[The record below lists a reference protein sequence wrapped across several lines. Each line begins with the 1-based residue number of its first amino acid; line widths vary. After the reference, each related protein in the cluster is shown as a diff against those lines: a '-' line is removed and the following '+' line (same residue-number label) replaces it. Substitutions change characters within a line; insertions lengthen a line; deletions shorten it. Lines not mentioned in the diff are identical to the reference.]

1 MAEKEGYILIGVTLA
16 VLLVFLV
23 TFFLILLLYRKRR
36 MQHHRSAEMM
46 KEQHIRE
53 MLSSQLEMQQQT
65 MQHIGREI
73 HDNIGQKLTLAAL
86 YTQRLSM
93 KNEYPAIKDH
103 IDGIAQI
110 INDSLN
116 ELRSLSKDLTSN
128 YIHQTSLHD
137 LIRLECDKVNGLDSC
152 KAVCTF
158 NDEGVAVTDAI
169 KTIILRVVQEF
180 MQNSLKHSGCS
191 RICIELQSSPSGLAL
206 LASDDGG
213 GFDTAETR
221 TGEGGIGFTNMQ
233 RRAGMIGALF
243 TIQSAPGKGTRME
256 MLIPPE
262 KLNL

>member
-1 MAEKEGYILIGVTLA
+1 MVLVVLVVLFFFIL
-16 VLLVFLV
+16 VL
-23 TFFLILLLYRKRR
+23 YEKRR
-36 MQHHRSAEMM
+36 MQHLKTTEKM

-93 KNEYPAIKDH
+93 KNEYPGIKDH
-103 IDGIAQI
+103 IEGVAQI
-110 INDSLN
+110 INESLS

-128 YIHQTSLHD
+128 YIQQTSLND

-169 KTIILRVVQEF
+169 KTIILRMVQEF
-180 MQNSLKHSGCS
+180 MQNSLKHAGCS
-191 RICIELQSSPSGLAL
+191 QIGIEVRHGPAGLAIT
-206 LASDDGG
+206 AADDGS
-213 GFDTAETR
+213 GFDMPEIA
-221 TGEGGIGFTNMQ
+221 TGERGIGFKNMR
-233 RRAGMIGALF
+233 RRAEMIGAVF
-243 TIQSAPGKGTRME
+243 TIQSAPGTGTRMD